1 MHLPWLKLADSH
13 STSLTGPLTADRS
26 EGLSSS
32 LLLWAHLRRGCE
44 VWEESK
50 LWTVV
55 GEAVTAM
62 RSALAWADVDAA
74 IEGAEMAVVQSATDI
89 AADLDTWRLKSLAGR
104 SGVVRDK
111 SLRCALTRLPI
122 LAFTCE

>member
-1 MHLPWLKLADSH
+1 
-13 STSLTGPLTADRS
+13 
-26 EGLSSS
+26 
-32 LLLWAHLRRGCE
+32 
-44 VWEESK
+44 
-50 LWTVV
+50 
-55 GEAVTAM
+55 M